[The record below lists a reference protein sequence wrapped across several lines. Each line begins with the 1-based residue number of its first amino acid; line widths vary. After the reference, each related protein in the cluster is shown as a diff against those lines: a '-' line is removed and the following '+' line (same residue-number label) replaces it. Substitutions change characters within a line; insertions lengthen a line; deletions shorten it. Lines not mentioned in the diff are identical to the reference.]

1 MATFAQRLQKLRKGK
16 QQTQEQMAQ
25 MCSMSA
31 RGYQNYE
38 IGKSTPNYRTLLL
51 LADYFDVSL
60 DYLVGRSD
68 NPQRQ

>member
-1 MATFAQRLQKLRKGK
+1 MATFGQRLQKLRKGK

-60 DYLVGRSD
+60 D
-68 NPQRQ
+68 

>member
-1 MATFAQRLQKLRKGK
+1 MATFGQRLQKLRKGK
-16 QQTQEQMAQ
+16 QQTQDQMAQ